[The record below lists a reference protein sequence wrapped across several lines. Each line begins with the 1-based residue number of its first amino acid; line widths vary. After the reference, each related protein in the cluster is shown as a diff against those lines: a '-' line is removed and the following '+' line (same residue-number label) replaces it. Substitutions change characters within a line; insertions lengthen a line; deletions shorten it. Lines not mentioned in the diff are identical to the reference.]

1 MSQNVKNESNKEQI
15 KKDFM
20 KMYEGVLFYRDPSR
34 EEERAM
40 NEANGLTIL
49 KNGNAVYPNEMTV
62 TDFIWLA
69 AQRFPRPVIKEDFP
83 RTKKLYLVCHFN
95 SLGFDV
101 DVVAKTKEDAIA
113 YIKEQYEEEEQGQ
126 WQDWDQDAGPGLSAN
141 RIIEVDMSMV
151 VKHLAELI

>member
-1 MSQNVKNESNKEQI
+1 MNVE
-15 KKDFM
+15 
-20 KMYEGVLFYRDPSR
+20 Y
-34 EEERAM
+34 A
-40 NEANGLTIL
+40 
-49 KNGNAVYPNEMTV
+49 NEMTV

-83 RTKKLYLVCHFN
+83 RSNRLYLVGYFD
-95 SLGFDV
+95 SSGFDIEI
-101 DVVAKTKEDAIA
+101 VAKTKEDAIA
-113 YIKEQYEEEEQGQ
+113 YIKEQYEEEEQEQ